1 MAQKVSPESKGG
13 SSFRDQGLDEEYY
26 ETVLQT
32 VTTLAKQVK
41 FKLAFQIV
49 EKILAKLPPTKKR
62 RRHVEKRSLRFDEF
76 FERFSAIILAEVGA
90 LVDYG

>member
-32 VTTLAKQVK
+32 VRTLVRSYK

-49 EKILAKLPPTKKR
+49 GKLLGKSGRCVEGLA
-62 RRHVEKRSLRFDEF
+62 S
-76 FERFSAIILAEVGA
+76 
-90 LVDYG
+90 